1 MRTIRG
7 FLMVCRL
14 SVVLGGSS
22 MAWSAA
28 PVVMQTFPAGN
39 GLQASVETAIR
50 VTFDTPID
58 PTSMTGDA
66 FRVFGRWSGDV
77 RGSLRFSE
85 DLRSVVL
92 EPDRPFSA
100 GELVSVSLSRD
111 VRAANQE
118 PLREAGYAFQFWTAS
133 RAVDQMAFQEI
144 AVMTTNT
151 DRKSRPYGGVA
162 TDLNNDG
169 WLDITVVNEDTADVR
184 VFLNRADG
192 TGAFEPFLQPPSPVG
207 RRVSPSEPYD
217 FNHDGNADLAAAN
230 INDNTVSVLLGNG
243 DGTFKPQQLI
253 TVGAAPRGIA
263 VLDVDGDG
271 DGDLVNTN
279 FTSNNLTLMR
289 NNGDGVFG
297 DAIPVSSDVE
307 GDFSLMAGDMNRDG
321 ISDLVVGGQ
330 TSEQIQ
336 VLLGRGD
343 GTFDRQPVQDAGGR
357 TWQLMLGDVNAD
369 GNIDVATVNGR
380 SDNGA
385 ILLGNGDGT
394 LQRPTLYDL
403 ANMGPTG
410 GNSWLLASDLGD
422 MDGDGDLDWVT
433 SSYAGGGGTGDWLV
447 LLNNGQGQFNFYSEL
462 DAPLAASCGL
472 LHDFDNDGDLDLG
485 LIDEIADVLVLSKN
499 IGTLRPKPIA
509 GDFNQDQQL
518 SVADADAL
526 TRAVATT
533 PDNLTYDVNHDGEV
547 DRLDLNRWVH
557 RLAGTTLG
565 DANLNGHFDS
575 ADLVAVFQAGQ
586 YEDGIA
592 GNSAWSSGDWN
603 GDAEFNTTDL
613 IVAFQ
618 DGGYSDA
625 FAPPITTVPE
635 PIGIAYFPLV
645 LGLLIRRADF
655 RRVTLLKR
663 AGYMANST

>member
-1 MRTIRG
+1 MRGTRG
-7 FLMVCRL
+7 LLRHAL
-14 SVVLGGSS
+14 SVLMFVGAGSVG
-22 MAWSAA
+22 AA
-28 PVVMQTFPAGN
+28 PPSVTQTFPVAN

-50 VTFDTPID
+50 VTFDTPVNPATLTRD
-58 PTSMTGDA
+58 S

-77 RGSLRFSE
+77 QGTLRFSD
-85 DLRSVVL
+85 DLHSVIL
-92 EPDRPFSA
+92 EPSQPFSA

-111 VRAANQE
+111 VRAANNE
-118 PLREAGYAFQFWTAS
+118 PLREAGFAFQFWTAS
-133 RAVDQMAFQEI
+133 QAVDQMAFQEI

-151 DRKSRPYGGVA
+151 DTKSRPYGGVA

-184 VFLNRADG
+184 VFLNGADG
-192 TGAFEPFLQPPSPVG
+192 TGAFKPFLQPPSPVG

-253 TVGAAPRGIA
+253 TVGTAPRGIA

-279 FTSNNLTLMR
+279 FTSNNLTLML
-289 NNGDGVFG
+289 NNGSGIFG
-297 DAIPVSSDVE
+297 AATTLSSDVE
-307 GDFSLMAGDMNRDG
+307 GEFSLMAGDMNRDG

-330 TSEQIQ
+330 NNQQIQ

-343 GTFDRQPVQDAGGR
+343 GTFERKPMQNSGGR
-357 TWQLMLGDVNAD
+357 SWQLMLGDVNAD

-394 LQRPTLYDL
+394 LQSPTIYDL

-447 LLNNGQGQFNFYSEL
+447 LLNDGNGEFNYYAEL

-485 LIDEIADVLVLSKN
+485 LIDEVADVLVLSKN
-499 IGTLRPKPIA
+499 IGKLHPKPLA

-518 SVADADAL
+518 SVSDVDSL
-526 TRAVATT
+526 TQAVAATQ
-533 PDNLTYDVNHDGEV
+533 DDLIYDVNHDGEV
-547 DRLDLNRWVH
+547 DRLDLDRWVH
-557 RLAGTTLG
+557 QLAQTSLG
-565 DANLNGHFDS
+565 DANLNGQFDS

-586 YEDGIA
+586 YEDSLD
-592 GNSAWSSGDWN
+592 GNSVWSSGDWN
-603 GDAEFNTTDL
+603 GDAEFNSNDL

-618 DGGYSDA
+618 DGGYSEDIEPA
-625 FAPPITTVPE
+625 IAIVPE
-635 PIGIAYFPLV
+635 PVGAGGFPLL
-645 LGLLIRRADF
+645 LGLLIRR
-655 RRVTLLKR
+655 VT
-663 AGYMANST
+663 AGKKN